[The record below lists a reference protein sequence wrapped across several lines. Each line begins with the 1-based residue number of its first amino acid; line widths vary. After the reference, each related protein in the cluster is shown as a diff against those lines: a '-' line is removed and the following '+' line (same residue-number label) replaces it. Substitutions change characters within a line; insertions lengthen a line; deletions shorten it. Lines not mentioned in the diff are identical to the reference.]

1 MRINTN
7 ANAINVQ
14 RNLNSVNSSL
24 SKSIEKL
31 SSGLRINRAGDDA
44 AGLYVSEKLR
54 GQDALRKAPQMLAF
68 VDCLRST
75 LKRR

>member
-7 ANAINVQ
+7 ANAVNVQ

-54 GQDALRKAPQMLAF
+54 GQTKGLNQAVRNA
-68 VDCLRST
+68 
-75 LKRR
+75 